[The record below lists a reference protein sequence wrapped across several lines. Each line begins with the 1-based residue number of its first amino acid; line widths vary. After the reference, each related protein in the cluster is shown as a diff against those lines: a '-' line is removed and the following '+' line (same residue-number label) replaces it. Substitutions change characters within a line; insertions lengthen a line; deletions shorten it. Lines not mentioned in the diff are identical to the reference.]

1 MGKIKP
7 KHKYTKD
14 VKPIKKFERPNVKN
28 EEDEEVDL
36 ATLAEEA
43 PTNSVVA
50 IRAKELG
57 KLDPVRFP
65 YKYLGLYTEFFE
77 C

>member
-14 VKPIKKFERPNVKN
+14 VKPVKPIKKFERPKVKD
-28 EEDEEVDL
+28 EEDEEIDL
-36 ATLAEEA
+36 AALAEEA
-43 PTNSVVA
+43 PNNSVVA

-57 KLDPVRFP
+57 KLDPVGFLMNVEI
-65 YKYLGLYTEFFE
+65 YI
-77 C
+77 